1 MPFHT
6 AADYTPQQTELIRS
20 ATLTAATI
28 LGDYMDDL
36 AVVGG
41 LVPSL
46 LIPQTE
52 LPAGADPHVG
62 TMELDLGLD
71 LAILDDQRYEGIAE
85 RLRESDFEPDT
96 SEKGNKVR
104 QRWIHKHNSLA
115 KIEFGE

>member
-1 MPFHT
+1 MTFHT
-6 AADYTPQQTELIRS
+6 AADYTPEQTELIRS

-46 LIPQTE
+46 LIPQAE

-62 TMELDLGLD
+62 TMDLDLGLD
-71 LAILDDQRYEGIAE
+71 LAGRSVWGIS
-85 RLRESDFEPDT
+85 RLGTNPPTTARS
-96 SEKGNKVR
+96 SM
-104 QRWIHKHNSLA
+104 
-115 KIEFGE
+115 

>member
-1 MPFHT
+1 MPLHT
-6 AADYTPQQTELIRS
+6 AADYTPEQTELIRS

-62 TMELDLGLD
+62 TMDLDLGLD

-85 RLRESDFEPDT
+85 RLRESGFTPDT
-96 SEKGNKVR
+96 K
-104 QRWIHKHNSLA
+104 
-115 KIEFGE
+115 